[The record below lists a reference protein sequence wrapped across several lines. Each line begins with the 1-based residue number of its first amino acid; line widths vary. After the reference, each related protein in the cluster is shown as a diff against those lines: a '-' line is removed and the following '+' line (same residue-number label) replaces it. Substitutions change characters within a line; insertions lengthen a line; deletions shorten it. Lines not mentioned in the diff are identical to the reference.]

1 MNIFDGI
8 IDEILKITA
17 EYHQISYE
25 YKIAKNFIEE
35 SNQFF
40 FKNDIGIALG
50 GEQKFGLSSTLV
62 TSNLNYVKTD
72 TITIIGKELSDL
84 EKTTDYARIV
94 IAEIDDSKY
103 KSSNDIYQLVRK
115 IDYARYHFNLKGV
128 MLRASSMNK
137 KESLI
142 INKTSLKNEIK
153 LQDIAE
159 YMINIYKKN
168 SAIKKVHL
176 IFINQNNFPY
186 NKLEDICEKSENIT
200 KALDHLANNIK
211 MDCHSCSLQVVCNE
225 VEKKVKEDFQ

>member
-72 TITIIGKELSDL
+72 TITIIGNELSDL

-94 IAEIDDSKY
+94 IAEQMIA
-103 KSSNDIYQLVRK
+103 N
-115 IDYARYHFNLKGV
+115 
-128 MLRASSMNK
+128 
-137 KESLI
+137 
-142 INKTSLKNEIK
+142 TS
-153 LQDIAE
+153 QA
-159 YMINIYKKN
+159 M
-168 SAIKKVHL
+168 
-176 IFINQNNFPY
+176 IFINQ
-186 NKLEDICEKSENIT
+186 
-200 KALDHLANNIK
+200 
-211 MDCHSCSLQVVCNE
+211 
-225 VEKKVKEDFQ
+225 